1 MNKNGVTESF
11 WRGVGDTTYRRIHLR
26 QGYGGQVGVSPYP
39 PSPRLWQT
47 GPRDIAHTPVRR
59 HADTPT
65 RRHANNGSALL
76 LVLFTIMLLTGL
88 ITGTVE
94 FLKNDVDEYGARN
107 KEFRARQLAQSGLAY
122 GSVPLVQNEDR
133 GLLEQRMNDGGA
145 FRVVI
150 SSESTKLNINTLL
163 QTNRDD
169 ILEKLFTNWGVDPK
183 PAKLA
188 VEGLRQYL
196 SGPISPEQAQQ
207 QQMEQ
212 LAQLSQAQQSGQEG
226 QQQQQQLLQLGKQFQ
241 AVEEM
246 SLVPEF
252 KPIMEKQPDW
262 ANAFTIWG
270 DGKIDVNLAEADTI
284 ALVTG
289 VSPAQASQFVK
300 YRWGPDGNPNTLDDR
315 VYHTMDEVRAGL
327 GMSQQQ
333 FQLVQGL
340 LSLNSAVDRIESTGI
355 IAGYHRTI
363 VAIANRAAT
372 PLHYL
377 SWEER

>member
-1 MNKNGVTESF
+1 MNKSGATESW
-11 WRGVGDTTYRRIHLR
+11 WRGLGDEMYRLIGVSYRR
-26 QGYGGQVGVSPYP
+26 
-39 PSPRLWQT
+39 
-47 GPRDIAHTPVRR
+47 DMAHTRVRR
-59 HADTPT
+59 HADALT
-65 RRHANNGSALL
+65 RRHADNGSALL
-76 LVLFTIMLLTGL
+76 LVLFAIMLLTGL
-88 ITGTVE
+88 ITGAVE

-122 GSVPLVQNEDR
+122 GSAPAVQNSDR
-133 GLLEQRMNDGGA
+133 GLLEQQMKDGGS

-150 SSESTKLNINTLL
+150 SSESIKLNINTLL
-163 QTNRDD
+163 QTGRDD
-169 ILEKLFTNWGVDPK
+169 ILEKLFANWGVDPK

-196 SGPISPEQAQQ
+196 SGPVSPEQAQQ

-212 LAQLSQAQQSGQEG
+212 LAQMSQAQQSGQPG
-226 QQQQQQLLQLGKQFQ
+226 QPQQVLQLGNQFQ

-246 SLVPEF
+246 RLVPEF

-270 DGKIDVNLAEADTI
+270 DGKIDVNLADADMI

-300 YRWGPDGNPNTLDDR
+300 YRWGPDGIPNTLDDR

-327 GMSQQQ
+327 GMSPEQ

-340 LSLNSAVDRIESTGI
+340 LSLNSVVDRIESTGI
-355 IAGYHRTI
+355 IAGYQRTI
-363 VAIANRAAT
+363 VVVANRTAT

>member
-1 MNKNGVTESF
+1 MNRNGVTESF
-11 WRGVGDTTYRRIHLR
+11 WGGVARNVQLMARPSETTHFARSKDGIGVSAYRRI
-26 QGYGGQVGVSPYP
+26 GVNHI
-39 PSPRLWQT
+39 PR
-47 GPRDIAHTPVRR
+47 RY
-59 HADTPT
+59 ADTPT
-65 RRHANNGSALL
+65 RRYTHEHGSALL
-76 LVLFTIMLLTGL
+76 LVLFTIILLTGL
-88 ITGTVE
+88 ITGAVE

-133 GLLEQRMNDGGA
+133 GLLEQQMNDGGA

-212 LAQLSQAQQSGQEG
+212 LAQLSQAQESGQRG
-226 QQQQQQLLQLGKQFQ
+226 QQQQQLLQLGKQFQ

-270 DGKIDVNLAEADTI
+270 DGKIDVNLADADTI

-300 YRWGPDGNPNTLDDR
+300 YRWGPDGKPNTLDDR

-355 IAGYHRTI
+355 IAGYQRTI
-363 VAIANRAAT
+363 VVIANRGAT
-372 PLHYL
+372 PLQYL

>member
-1 MNKNGVTESF
+1 MNKSGETESLC
-11 WRGVGDTTYRRIHLR
+11 GVLATKCI
-26 QGYGGQVGVSPYP
+26 GVSAH
-39 PSPRLWQT
+39 R
-47 GPRDIAHTPVRR
+47 RDMTHTPVGR

-65 RRHANNGSALL
+65 RRYVGNRGSALL
-76 LVLFTIMLLTGL
+76 LVLFTIILLTGL
-88 ITGTVE
+88 ITGAVE
-94 FLKNDVDEYGARN
+94 FLKNDVDEYGARS

-122 GSVPLVQNEDR
+122 GSVPVVQNADR
-133 GLLEQRMNDGGA
+133 GLLEQQMKDGGS

-163 QTNRDD
+163 QTGRDD
-169 ILEKLFTNWGVDPK
+169 ILEKLFANWGVDPK

-188 VEGLRQYL
+188 VEGLRRYL
-196 SGPISPEQAQQ
+196 SGPVSPEQAQQ

-212 LAQLSQAQQSGQEG
+212 LAQMSQAQQSGQPG
-226 QQQQQQLLQLGKQFQ
+226 QPQQVLQLGNQFQ

-270 DGKIDVNLAEADTI
+270 DGKIDVNLADADMI
-284 ALVTG
+284 ALIAG

-300 YRWGPDGNPNTLDDR
+300 YRWGPDGIPNTLDDR
-315 VYHTMDEVRAGL
+315 VYHSMDEVRAGL
-327 GMSQQQ
+327 GMSPEQ

-340 LSLNSAVDRIESTGI
+340 LSLNSVVDRIESTGI
-355 IAGYHRTI
+355 IAGYQRTI
-363 VAIANRAAT
+363 VVVANRTAT

>member
-1 MNKNGVTESF
+1 MNKSGVTESL
-11 WRGVGDTTYRRIHLR
+11 WRGLGDEMYRR
-26 QGYGGQVGVSPYP
+26 VGVSEY
-39 PSPRLWQT
+39 R
-47 GPRDIAHTPVRR
+47 RDMAHTRVRR
-59 HADTPT
+59 HAD
-65 RRHANNGSALL
+65 NGSALL

-88 ITGTVE
+88 ITGAVE

-107 KEFRARQLAQSGLAY
+107 REFRARELAQSGLAY
-122 GSVPLVQNEDR
+122 GSVPVVQNSDR
-133 GLLEQRMNDGGA
+133 GLLEQQMKDGGS

-150 SSESTKLNINTLL
+150 SSESIKLNINTLL
-163 QTNRDD
+163 QTGRDD
-169 ILEKLFTNWGVDPK
+169 ILEKLFANWGVDPK

-196 SGPISPEQAQQ
+196 SGPVSPEQAQQ

-212 LAQLSQAQQSGQEG
+212 LAQMSQAQQSGQPG
-226 QQQQQQLLQLGKQFQ
+226 QPQQVLQLGNQFQ

-252 KPIMEKQPDW
+252 KPIMEKQPGW

-270 DGKIDVNLAEADTI
+270 DGKIDVNLADADMI
-284 ALVTG
+284 ALITG

-300 YRWGPDGNPNTLDDR
+300 YRWGPDGIPNTLDDR

-327 GMSQQQ
+327 GMSPEQ

-340 LSLNSAVDRIESTGI
+340 LSLNSVVDRIESTGI
-355 IAGYHRTI
+355 IAGYQRTI
-363 VAIANRAAT
+363 VVVANRTAT

>member
-1 MNKNGVTESF
+1 MNKSGVTESL
-11 WRGVGDTTYRRIHLR
+11 WRGLGDEMYRRIGLSAYR
-26 QGYGGQVGVSPYP
+26 
-39 PSPRLWQT
+39 
-47 GPRDIAHTPVRR
+47 RDKAHTQERR
-59 HADTPT
+59 HAD
-65 RRHANNGSALL
+65 NGSALL

-88 ITGTVE
+88 ITGAVE

-107 KEFRARQLAQSGLAY
+107 KEFRARELAQSGLAY
-122 GSVPLVQNEDR
+122 GSVPVVQNSDR
-133 GLLEQRMNDGGA
+133 GLLEQQMKDGGS

-150 SSESTKLNINTLL
+150 SSESAKLNINTLL
-163 QTNRDD
+163 QTGRDD
-169 ILEKLFTNWGVDPK
+169 ILEKLFANWGIDPK

-196 SGPISPEQAQQ
+196 SGPVSPEQAQQ

-212 LAQLSQAQQSGQEG
+212 LAQTSQAQQSGQPG
-226 QQQQQQLLQLGKQFQ
+226 QPRQVLQLGKQFQ

-252 KPIMEKQPDW
+252 KPIMEKRPDW

-270 DGKIDVNLAEADTI
+270 DGKIDVNLADADMI
-284 ALVTG
+284 ALISG

-300 YRWGPDGNPNTLDDR
+300 YRWGPDGIPNTLDDR

-327 GMSQQQ
+327 GMSPEQ

-340 LSLNSAVDRIESTGI
+340 LSLNSVVDRIESTGI

-363 VAIANRAAT
+363 VVVANRTAT